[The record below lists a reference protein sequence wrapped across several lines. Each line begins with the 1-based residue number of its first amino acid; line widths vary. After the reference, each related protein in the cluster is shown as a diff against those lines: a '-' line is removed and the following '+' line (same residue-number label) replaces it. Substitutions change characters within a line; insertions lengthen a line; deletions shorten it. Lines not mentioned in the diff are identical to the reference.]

1 MNEWMKFM
9 KDLSALPEALSLH
22 YVTKCSNLC
31 LFLDYIINLTTKLL
45 LSGIRLLLVA
55 LSMANFTSLSS
66 SRPVHF

>member
-1 MNEWMKFM
+1 M

-45 LSGIRLLLVA
+45 LLGIVA
-55 LSMANFTSLSS
+55 LGMANFTSLSS